1 MELVADR
8 IFLYQACWPEEDIH
22 YGSRITFGQLHSDE
36 GARGN
41 PVPRTVLGLGFDHRA
56 HGRFS
61 HPANVLP
68 EPDGRQQLTVNP

>member
-1 MELVADR
+1 MPALNLPPSNKTAGGLVLALR
-8 IFLYQACWPEEDIH
+8 SP
-22 YGSRITFGQLHSDE
+22 TFGQLHSDE